1 MNQMSTYV
9 PYFLLYVTHVL
20 PSSQMCLHIACNYIH
35 GHYTY
40 CYYIITMII
49 IIIPKNL
56 GSYYDLCVCSLEPQ
70 IKQSTN
76 ELGQLLSKVKGAGQV
91 SLSQPSQ
98 RNIIQDESDKILRPL
113 MDFLDN
119 QLTVFA
125 QMCEKTVL
133 KRLLKEL
140 WKIVMHTLEKMVVLP
155 PLTDPRQVCC
165 GDKLLL

>member
-1 MNQMSTYV
+1 
-9 PYFLLYVTHVL
+9 
-20 PSSQMCLHIACNYIH
+20 
-35 GHYTY
+35 
-40 CYYIITMII
+40 
-49 IIIPKNL
+49 
-56 GSYYDLCVCSLEPQ
+56 LEPQ

-76 ELGQLLSKVKGAGQV
+76 ELGQLLSKVKGGGQV

-98 RNIIQDESDKILRPL
+98 RNIIQEESDKILRPL

-155 PLTDPRQVCC
+155 PLTDPRQVRGRGGRGGERRWWWWYF
-165 GDKLLL
+165 GDWEGRGAGNNRFL